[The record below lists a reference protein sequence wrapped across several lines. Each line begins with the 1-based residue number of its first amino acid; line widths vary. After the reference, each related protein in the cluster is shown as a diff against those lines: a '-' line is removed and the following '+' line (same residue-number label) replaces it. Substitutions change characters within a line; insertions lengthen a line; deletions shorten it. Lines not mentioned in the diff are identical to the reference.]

1 MQSPLEKPR
10 WTIKIKI
17 LVKLLLLKVEML
29 SLSTIAPPPQ
39 TLLGTAVSSTNKH
52 KCHNITEILLKVA
65 LTTITLT
72 LYSLQ
77 MIVMYMIF
85 QMKNLSSPQKA
96 ELMKLMNEAV
106 QLLRPMSSED
116 TDYPEMTSNVTNF
129 RKILSQFKPEDK
141 DAKNVSIQKW
151 QTNGKV
157 MCLYKVC

>member
-1 MQSPLEKPR
+1 
-10 WTIKIKI
+10 
-17 LVKLLLLKVEML
+17 
-29 SLSTIAPPPQ
+29 
-39 TLLGTAVSSTNKH
+39 
-52 KCHNITEILLKVA
+52 
-65 LTTITLT
+65 
-72 LYSLQ
+72 
-77 MIVMYMIF
+77 MIF

-129 RKILSQFKPEDK
+129 RKILSQFKPGDK

-157 MCLYKVC
+157 MLLYKVC

>member
-65 LTTITLT
+65 LSTITLT

-77 MIVMYMIF
+77 MIVMLYDISDEKF
-85 QMKNLSSPQKA
+85 VVTTKSRVD
-96 ELMKLMNEAV
+96 ETNE
-106 QLLRPMSSED
+106 
-116 TDYPEMTSNVTNF
+116 
-129 RKILSQFKPEDK
+129 
-141 DAKNVSIQKW
+141 
-151 QTNGKV
+151 
-157 MCLYKVC
+157 